1 MPYVKCGGKMAEIVS
16 IDKAG
21 RIVIPKSIRDSLGIE
36 DGTRFILDEG
46 EHGSLFL
53 KMFNIDEISNRIEN
67 ETKCKDIDT
76 IVKRIRKE
84 MNDKIKK
91 RYKKV
96 LA

>member
-1 MPYVKCGGKMAEIVS
+1 MAEIVS

-36 DGTRFILDEG
+36 NGTKFILDEG
-46 EHGSLFL
+46 EHGRLFL
-53 KMFNIDEISNRIEN
+53 QMFNVDEIANRIEK
-67 ETKCKDIDT
+67 ETKGKDIEI

-91 RYKKV
+91 RYNKI

>member
-1 MPYVKCGGKMAEIVS
+1 MAEIVS

-36 DGTRFILDEG
+36 DGTMFILDEG
-46 EHGSLFL
+46 EHGRLL
-53 KMFNIDEISNRIEN
+53 LQKFNVDEIANRLEK
-67 ETKCKDIDT
+67 ETRGKDIDT
-76 IVKRIRKE
+76 IIKRIRKE

-91 RYKKV
+91 RYKKI